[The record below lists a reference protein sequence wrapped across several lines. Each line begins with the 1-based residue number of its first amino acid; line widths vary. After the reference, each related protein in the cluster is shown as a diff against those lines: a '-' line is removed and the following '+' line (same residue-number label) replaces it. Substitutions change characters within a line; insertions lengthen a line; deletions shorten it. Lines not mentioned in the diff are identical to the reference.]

1 MTNKTNEMPSAD
13 HVKKVL
19 ADELKPKVK
28 YVTNAD
34 PVLTLED
41 AQKFIGGYVER
52 VKLVDGR
59 RMLVDEDAQLKK
71 SKINNVATD
80 IFNKS
85 GTSPFMYNIFGNV
98 IVIESNVRKGGW

>member
-1 MTNKTNEMPSAD
+1 MNNKNNKMPNAD
-13 HVKKVL
+13 HVLKVL
-19 ADELKPKVK
+19 ADVLKPKVK
-28 YVTNAD
+28 YITNAD
-34 PVLTLED
+34 PVLTLKD

-71 SKINNVATD
+71 SKINKEATD

>member
-34 PVLTLED
+34 PVLTLKD

-71 SKINNVATD
+71 SKINKEATD